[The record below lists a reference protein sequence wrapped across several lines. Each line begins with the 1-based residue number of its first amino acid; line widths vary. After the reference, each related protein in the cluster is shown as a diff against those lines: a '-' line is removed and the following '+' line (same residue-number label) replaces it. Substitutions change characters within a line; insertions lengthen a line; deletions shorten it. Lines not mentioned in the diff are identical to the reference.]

1 MTVATSGWGRVRRVI
16 APPMMSTELA
26 GLALVAGRVA
36 AVVERAIEGTALTGD
51 DRRQLRAARDQ
62 LQRNLKPEGPTRSKT
77 RHVHSSGLIVSAA
90 RSVSGT
96 RDAATALRDL
106 AADLESL
113 AEGQH
118 AKNPER
124 LLKYYDNLAA
134 RARQQSRG
142 PGETVTR
149 SR

>member
-1 MTVATSGWGRVRRVI
+1 MSVATSGRKKVRRI
-16 APPMMSTELA
+16 RSAPMLSTELA

-36 AVVERAIEGTALTGD
+36 AVAERVIEGSKLTSD

-62 LQRNLKPEGPTRSKT
+62 LQRNLTPDGGTRSSA

-90 RSVSGT
+90 RSATAEGN
-96 RDAATALRDL
+96 AATALRELATDL
-106 AADLESL
+106 DRL
-113 AEGQH
+113 AKGQQ
-118 AKNPER
+118 AENPQQ

-134 RARQQSRG
+134 RARRQSRG
-142 PGETVTR
+142 PAETVTR